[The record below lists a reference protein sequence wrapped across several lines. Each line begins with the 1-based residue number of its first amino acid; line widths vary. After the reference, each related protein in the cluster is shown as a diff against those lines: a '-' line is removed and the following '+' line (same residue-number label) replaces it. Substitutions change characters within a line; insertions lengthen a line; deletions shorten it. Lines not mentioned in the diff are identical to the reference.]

1 MTNNNPT
8 DMAHEEDSI
17 DIIAILKT
25 VWDGR
30 KLLVKSILAFSI
42 IGCIVALSSPVIYTS
57 QTTFVPQTSDDQSSS
72 APKGLGSLAGLVG
85 IDLSSMGSSSSDSY
99 LSPLLYTKIAKS
111 EEFSIN
117 LLSEQLMNLEGD
129 SLTIKDYLLKDAGS
143 FNLIGFIKKYTIGLF
158 SSNSSESA
166 LINPALD
173 AYNFISLE
181 DFGMIKSLREKFS
194 IELND
199 KEGYIK
205 VIASDQDAFVST
217 QLVSLVTKNLQSR
230 IIALRT
236 NKIKE
241 RLDYSKEQ
249 YDLKRSEFESLQNR
263 VARFKDSNKNISTAK
278 FLSRLERLQSEYT
291 LQESILT
298 NLAGEYNN
306 NKIKLNKNTPI
317 FSVIDEVYV
326 PNERSAPKRSMIVII
341 WVFLGIVL
349 AVGYILAK
357 KPVMDLL
364 SEFKG
369 DA

>member
-1 MTNNNPT
+1 MTDNNPT
-8 DMAHEEDSI
+8 GMTHQEDSI

-25 VWDGR
+25 IWDGR
-30 KLLVKSILAFSI
+30 KLVIKSVATFFIV
-42 IGCIVALSSPVIYTS
+42 GCIVALSSPVIYTS
-57 QTTFVPQTSDDQSSS
+57 EKTFVPQTSDDQMSS

-85 IDLSSMGSSSSDSY
+85 INLSSAGSSSDSY
-99 LSPLLYTKIAKS
+99 LSPLLYSKIADS

-117 LLSEQLMNLEGD
+117 LLNEQLINWEAET
-129 SLTIKDYLLKDAGS
+129 LTIKDYLSKDAGG

-158 SSNSSESA
+158 SSDSPEAAS
-166 LINPALD
+166 LNPALS
-173 AYNFISLE
+173 AYNFVSVE
-181 DFGMIKSLREKFS
+181 DFVMITSLQGKFS

-205 VIASDQDAFVST
+205 VIATDEDAFIST

-249 YDLKRSEFESLQNR
+249 YDDKRSEFETLQNK
-263 VARFKDSNKNISTAK
+263 VAQFKDSNKNISTAM
-278 FLSRLERLQSEYT
+278 FLSQLEKLQSEYALQQNILMT
-291 LQESILT
+291 LAS
-298 NLAGEYNN
+298 EYNN
-306 NKIKLNKNTPI
+306 NKIKLNKDTPI

-326 PNERSAPKRSMIVII
+326 PNLRSAPKRSMIVII
-341 WVFLGIVL
+341 WVFLGFVL
-349 AVGYILAK
+349 AVGYMLGK
-357 KPVMDLL
+357 KPVIDLL
-364 SEFKG
+364 SEIKG

>member
-1 MTNNNPT
+1 M
-8 DMAHEEDSI
+8 
-17 DIIAILKT
+17 
-25 VWDGR
+25 
-30 KLLVKSILAFSI
+30 
-42 IGCIVALSSPVIYTS
+42 
-57 QTTFVPQTSDDQSSS
+57 
-72 APKGLGSLAGLVG
+72 
-85 IDLSSMGSSSSDSY
+85 
-99 LSPLLYTKIAKS
+99 
-111 EEFSIN
+111 
-117 LLSEQLMNLEGD
+117 
-129 SLTIKDYLLKDAGS
+129 KDAGS
-143 FNLIGFIKKYTIGLF
+143 FDLIGFIKKYTIGLF

-166 LINPALD
+166 SINPALD

-181 DFGMIKSLREKFS
+181 DFGMIKSLRGKFS

-298 NLAGEYNN
+298 NLAGVYNN

-341 WVFLGIVL
+341 WVFLGLVL

>member
-30 KLLVKSILAFSI
+30 KLVVMSIATFFI
-42 IGCIVALSSPVIYTS
+42 IGCFVALLTPVIYTS

-85 IDLSSMGSSSSDSY
+85 INLNSAGSSSDSY
-99 LSPLLYTKIAKS
+99 LSPLLYSKIADS

-117 LLSEQLMNLEGD
+117 LLSERLMNLEGD
-129 SLTIKDYLLKDAGS
+129 SLTIKDYLLKDAGG

-166 LINPALD
+166 SINPALD

-326 PNERSAPKRSMIVII
+326 PNKRSAPKRVMIVII
-341 WVFLGIVL
+341 CVFLGLVL

-364 SEFKG
+364 SKLKG

>member
-85 IDLSSMGSSSSDSY
+85 IDLSSVGSSSDSY
-99 LSPLLYTKIAKS
+99 LSPLLYTKIAES

-129 SLTIKDYLLKDAGS
+129 SLTIKEYLLKDAGS

-166 LINPALD
+166 SINPALD

-181 DFGMIKSLREKFS
+181 DFEMIKSLREKFS

-241 RLDYSKEQ
+241 RLDYSK
-249 YDLKRSEFESLQNR
+249 
-263 VARFKDSNKNISTAK
+263 
-278 FLSRLERLQSEYT
+278 
-291 LQESILT
+291 
-298 NLAGEYNN
+298 
-306 NKIKLNKNTPI
+306 
-317 FSVIDEVYV
+317 
-326 PNERSAPKRSMIVII
+326 
-341 WVFLGIVL
+341 
-349 AVGYILAK
+349 
-357 KPVMDLL
+357 
-364 SEFKG
+364 
-369 DA
+369 